1 MKRLTDPLFWLTTIA
16 VVVILGMTAAVVSLD
31 EEDHLRW
38 SPEHKEL
45 VAKKARWARMG
56 HEQWLRD
63 EAARKKKLN
72 YAWRMQ
78 IAKVCRQSGQYV
90 LRGADGRLW
99 LSLYP
104 NPGKVASNGGS
115 MTPPSPDYQYIS
127 GGNVPGAWDP
137 DTYMSPV
144 AAVDPVKVCQ

>member
-1 MKRLTDPLFWLTTIA
+1 MSRLRDPLFWLP
-16 VVVILGMTAAVVSLD
+16 VLGVLVLLLLVTVSVSFD
-31 EEDHLRW
+31 EEQNLRW
-38 SPEHKEL
+38 SPEHKAL
-45 VAKKARWARMG
+45 VAKRARWARMG

-63 EAARKKKLN
+63 EAAKKRKLN

-78 IAKVCRQSGQYV
+78 IAKVCRQSGQFV
-90 LRGADGRLW
+90 LRGTDGRLW
-99 LSLYP
+99 LSAYP

-115 MTPPSPDYQYIS
+115 MRPPSPDYQYIE